1 MNDQVSPDLRSI
13 DPASIKDAGPAG
25 FARAVTASCQPTLLP
40 GLCRHWPAVEAGGRG
55 WEALSTYLARFDV
68 GRSGQVFI
76 GPPAIAGRYDYGD
89 GPEGFNFERASLTLA
104 QGLQRIE
111 AAAADA
117 SLPSVYMGS
126 LPADDLAPGFVVD
139 NPIDILPPLARPRL
153 WLGNA
158 SRVACHY
165 DSFDNLACVVAGR
178 RRFTLY
184 PPDAIGDLYVG
195 PIDHTLAGQPISLAV
210 GAAPGDE
217 RYPRFAAA
225 ASRAIVVELGPGDGL
240 YLPKLWWHQVEAL
253 EPANLLVNYWW
264 DAFAAGPDAPYVTMM
279 LAMIAIAERPMAE
292 RQAWRAFF
300 DHYVFRPRGHPLA
313 HLPAERHGLLGPLA
327 GGNYGRIRAI
337 VMKMLR
343 GG

>member
-1 MNDQVSPDLRSI
+1 MTSV
-13 DPASIKDAGPAG
+13 GPAEIG
-25 FARAVTASCQPTLLP
+25 APSFAQTITAGCQPVLLK
-40 GLCRHWPAVEAGGRG
+40 GLCRHWPAVEVGGRG
-55 WEALSTYLARFDV
+55 WEALSAYLGRFDA
-68 GRSGQVFI
+68 GRTGQAFI
-76 GPPAIAGRYDYGD
+76 GAPSIAGRYDYGD
-89 GPEGFNFERASLTLA
+89 GPDGFNFERVSLTLG
-104 QGLQRIE
+104 QVLERIGQ
-111 AAAADA
+111 AAADA
-117 SLPSVYMGS
+117 SHASVYMGS
-126 LPADDLAPGFVVD
+126 LPADDYAPGFSAANAVGF
-139 NPIDILPPLARPRL
+139 LPPQAQPRL

-165 DSFDNLACVVAGR
+165 DNFDNLACVVAGR

-210 GAAPGDE
+210 GADPGDP

-225 ASRAIVVELGPGDGL
+225 AARAVVIDLQPGDGL

-264 DAFAAGPDAPYVTMM
+264 DAFASGPDTPYLALM
-279 LAMIAIAERPMAE
+279 LAMIAIAERPEAE
-292 RQAWRAFF
+292 RRAWRAFF
-300 DHYVFRPRGHPLA
+300 DHYVFRSEGHPLA

-327 GGNYGRIRAI
+327 SGNYGRIRAI
-337 VMKMLR
+337 VMRMLR